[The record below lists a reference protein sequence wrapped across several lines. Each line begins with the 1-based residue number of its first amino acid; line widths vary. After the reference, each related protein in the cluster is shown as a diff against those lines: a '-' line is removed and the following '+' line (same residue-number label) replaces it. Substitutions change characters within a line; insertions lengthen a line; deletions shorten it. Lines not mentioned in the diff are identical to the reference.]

1 MTHATR
7 HARHATVEPVDVA
20 EFALTAPT
28 SIEEPTTVALSLPSD
43 MGALIN
49 TLAKRL
55 AIAPEDLLSFCVA
68 LGCGQAQ
75 AQGFARHDLPPQP
88 EGGYVGSY
96 VVSRDWY
103 EHHALRAAEL
113 GCSVGVLAATTLRE
127 LAGWLG
133 RSPKIRLRGRSLIE
147 QGLTRVR

>member
-7 HARHATVEPVDVA
+7 NARHATVEPVDVV
-20 EFALTAPT
+20 EFAPTAETP
-28 SIEEPTTVALSLPSD
+28 IEEPATVALSLPSD
-43 MGALIN
+43 QPALI
-49 TLAKRL
+49 TLLAKRL
-55 AIAPEDLLSFCVA
+55 NISPEDLLSFCVA
-68 LGCGQAQ
+68 LGCGQAR

-88 EGGYVGSY
+88 EGGYAGAY

-113 GCSVGVLAATTLRE
+113 GCSVGVLASTTLRE

-147 QGLTRVR
+147 QGLTRKA